1 MESEPSAPSGE
12 ARKGALAVGYALIDA
27 YLFGVPIAAIA
38 IWGNVLV
45 AFVLGAVAWTLAN
58 IAACNWVDRDWAA
71 FAAGSGKKIE
81 AKLQKV
87 RSSSVLSHA
96 VGWIE
101 RGSVFWFG
109 LAAILLNAF
118 WVVAIARVLT
128 GSPVGRRR
136 ILVASTAYAIV
147 WAAVFALI
155 GYAAAAAG
163 I

>member
-1 MESEPSAPSGE
+1 M
-12 ARKGALAVGYALIDA
+12 
-27 YLFGVPIAAIA
+27 
-38 IWGNVLV
+38 
-45 AFVLGAVAWTLAN
+45 
-58 IAACNWVDRDWAA
+58 DR
-71 FAAGSGKKIE
+71 E
-81 AKLQKV
+81 
-87 RSSSVLSHA
+87 
-96 VGWIE
+96 
-101 RGSVFWFG
+101 GSVFWFG